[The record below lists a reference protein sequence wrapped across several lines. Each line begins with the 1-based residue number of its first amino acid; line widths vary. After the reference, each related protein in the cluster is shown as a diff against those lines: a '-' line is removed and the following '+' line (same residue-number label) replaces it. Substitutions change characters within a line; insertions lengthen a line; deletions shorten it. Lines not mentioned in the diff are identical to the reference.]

1 MKNLRTHATISVAN
15 LTNKIQGMEERI
27 LRVWEQNRRNRYL
40 CQMNLHTKH
49 LGYLLHYVESK
60 SNNMDRGVRRDLG
73 QGTTNIFNKFI
84 E

>member
-1 MKNLRTHATISVAN
+1 
-15 LTNKIQGMEERI
+15 
-27 LRVWEQNRRNRYL
+27 
-40 CQMNLHTKH
+40 MNLHTKH